1 MNEGGWTRRA
11 SPAKQR
17 GAIAVLVALMLVVLM
32 GFTSLAVDLAFGLVV
47 RNELQNAAD
56 AAALAGAGWL
66 YRDGAAP
73 NWIVATDAAS
83 AAIALN
89 QSSHVTLGDGD
100 VQPGY
105 WNVASGSSALQ
116 VLPAV
121 AGAGDAAAVQVTIS
135 RAAGQNG
142 GAVPTFF
149 ANVLGIGSMPVTATA
164 IAAVTAPNRVGTGGV
179 FPLAMSGCLYRAY
192 WDATA
197 TPPAPKT
204 DPGTGLPYV
213 FRIGGA
219 ETYSTCVPGAWST
232 FENDTNSPA
241 SLSAFVADRNTAP
254 LSVGA
259 NVWIQPNVDSSVFGL
274 VDTCSAQGNRS
285 CETVIVP
292 IVENVGGHAQ
302 AAVVAF
308 ACLRVELA
316 STGSDNFV
324 QASMRGNCIA
334 ANAGGAGPV
343 FGAFATPRLT
353 R

>member
-1 MNEGGWTRRA
+1 MNERGWTRRA

-17 GAIAVLVALMLVVLM
+17 GAIAVLVALTLVVLM

-73 NWIVATDAAS
+73 NWVAATDAAS

-89 QSSHVTLGDGD
+89 QSSHVNLGDGD

-105 WNVASGSSALQ
+105 WNVASGSSELQ
-116 VLPAV
+116 ALPAV

-192 WDATA
+192 WDATV

-219 ETYSTCVPGAWST
+219 DTYSTCVPGAWST
-232 FENDTNSPA
+232 FESDTNSPA
-241 SLSAFVADRNTAP
+241 SLGALVADRNTAP
-254 LSVGA
+254 LSIGA
-259 NVWIQPNVDSSVFGL
+259 NVWIQPMVDSSVFGL
-274 VDTCSAQGNRS
+274 VDTCSAQGNRT

-292 IVENVGGHAQ
+292 IVENVDSHAQ

-316 STGSDNFV
+316 STGSDNYV
-324 QASMRGNCIA
+324 QLSMRGNCIA
-334 ANAGGAGPV
+334 ANAGGAGPM

>member
-1 MNEGGWTRRA
+1 MNKGGWTHRA

-66 YRDGAAP
+66 YRDDAAP
-73 NWIVATDAAS
+73 NWIAATDAAS

-164 IAAVTAPNRVGTGGV
+164 VAAVTAPNRVGTGGV

-192 WDATA
+192 WDAAA
-197 TPPAPKT
+197 TPPVPKT

-213 FRIGGA
+213 FRIGGSD
-219 ETYSTCVPGAWST
+219 TYSTCVPGAWST
-232 FENDTNSPA
+232 FETDSNSPA
-241 SLSAFVADRNTAP
+241 SLSALVADRNTAP

-259 NVWIQPNVDSSVFGL
+259 NIWIQPTVDSSVFGL

-292 IVENVGGHAQ
+292 IVENVGSHAQ

-316 STGSDNFV
+316 STGSDNYV

>member
-1 MNEGGWTRRA
+1 MNERGWTRRA

-73 NWIVATDAAS
+73 NWVAATDAAS

-89 QSSHVTLGDGD
+89 QSSHVNLGDGD

-116 VLPAV
+116 ALPAV

-149 ANVLGIGSMPVTATA
+149 ANLLGIGSMPVTATA

-192 WDATA
+192 WDATV

-219 ETYSTCVPGAWST
+219 DTYSTCVPGAWST
-232 FENDTNSPA
+232 FESDTNSPA
-241 SLSAFVADRNTAP
+241 SLGALVADRNTAP
-254 LSVGA
+254 LSIGA
-259 NVWIQPNVDSSVFGL
+259 NVWIQPMVDSSVFGL
-274 VDTCSAQGNRS
+274 VDTCSAQGNRT

-292 IVENVGGHAQ
+292 IVENVDSHGE

-308 ACLRVELA
+308 ACLRVEFA
-316 STGSDNFV
+316 STGSDNYV
-324 QASMRGNCIA
+324 QVSMRGNCIA
-334 ANAGGAGPV
+334 ANAGGAGPM